1 MDAFDKHLL
10 ICVGPYCEQDGMTP
24 ESVKRV
30 GRILIEQ
37 GLLASGASTV
47 KPTLAKCL
55 GACGAGPIMCVYPE
69 GVWYSGVT
77 PERFIRIASDHLV
90 EGRVV
95 EDFIFHRGPT
105 CEGRFAERERCRPSA

>member
-1 MDAFDKHLL
+1 MSEQAIPVLEPFDKHLL
-10 ICVGPYCEQDGMTP
+10 ICVGPYCQQDGMTP

-30 GRILIEQ
+30 GLILIEK
-37 GLLASGASTV
+37 GLLKFGASRV

-77 PERFIRIASDHLV
+77 PERFTKIASDHLV
-90 EGRVV
+90 DGRVV
-95 EDFIFHRGPT
+95 GEFAFHRAPACHG
-105 CEGRFAERERCRPSA
+105 